1 MCGLVKR
8 FSPQP
13 TLREQ
18 DLVSPRGSEEFF
30 AKLDAYASV
39 KCANDRVPKRYFGLI
54 YERNEQR
61 IERQWERRANLSGYG
76 LDDPRKIMVFPLSVP
91 CPGSEVPELAIVP
104 IICQPHLW
112 TDEKDFLVINNDSAV
127 VVDILVVYR
136 PARRSTDET

>member
-1 MCGLVKR
+1 
-8 FSPQP
+8 
-13 TLREQ
+13 
-18 DLVSPRGSEEFF
+18 
-30 AKLDAYASV
+30 
-39 KCANDRVPKRYFGLI
+39 
-54 YERNEQR
+54 
-61 IERQWERRANLSGYG
+61 
-76 LDDPRKIMVFPLSVP
+76 MVFPLSVP